1 MKVEYEREF
10 FAITDWVKRTNI
22 QLGTGILPSF
32 LQSDCLQIRNALQT
46 ISSHI
51 QYEYPFYSRELL
63 IIKDILFSSSQLA
76 YGAMLLNPVAFG
88 ELYIITKHISSE
100 PISTRFW
107 QDIHPRIFAVSKDL
121 FCDGYFSAACESV
134 IKEVETRMRELFKQ
148 GKPNVPVPKDATG
161 LIGALLSDNGFYQ
174 FCDTSEISGANF
186 RKGIKAIFE
195 GAFSAYRNPSM
206 HANLTC
212 TQRESFERIVQAS
225 QMMWILTN
233 GEVKK

>member
-1 MKVEYEREF
+1 
-10 FAITDWVKRTNI
+10 
-22 QLGTGILPSF
+22 
-32 LQSDCLQIRNALQT
+32 
-46 ISSHI
+46 
-51 QYEYPFYSRELL
+51 
-63 IIKDILFSSSQLA
+63 
-76 YGAMLLNPVAFG
+76 MLLNPAVFG
-88 ELYIITKHISSE
+88 GLYIITKHISSE

-107 QDIHPRIFAVSKDL
+107 QDIHPRISAVSKDL
-121 FCDGYFSAACESV
+121 FCDGHFSAACESA

-148 GKPNVPVPKDATG
+148 GKPNVSVPKGAEG
-161 LIGALLSDNGFYQ
+161 LICALLSDNGFYW

-206 HANLTC
+206 HANLAC